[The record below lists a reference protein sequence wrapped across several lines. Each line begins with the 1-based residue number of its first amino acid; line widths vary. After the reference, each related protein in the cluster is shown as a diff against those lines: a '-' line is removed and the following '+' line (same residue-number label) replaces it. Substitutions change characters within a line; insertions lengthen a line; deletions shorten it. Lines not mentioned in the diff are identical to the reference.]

1 MMLTLD
7 NIRGYIASLR
17 IAEDS
22 NVYIGKLNSK
32 KNVPSVYT
40 TEKTAA
46 LR

>member
-7 NIRGYIASLR
+7 NIRGYIASLG

-22 NVYIGKLNSK
+22 NVYIGKLNS